1 MRTVGTKLVPVT
13 AVLPPRRGC
22 QVAFGLTLAGKPLE
36 FEEPDWAVVAIVA
49 LADWLE
55 EVSPIA
61 LSL

>member
-1 MRTVGTKLVPVT
+1 M
-13 AVLPPRRGC
+13 
-22 QVAFGLTLAGKPLE
+22 AFGLTLAGRPLE